1 MAYEPT
7 QPTETPPRPLTFN
20 DVGTQQ
26 GERRDSYQEDLP
38 PVITERP
45 PMLKRVGGVIA
56 AAVALIV
63 KFAAKV
69 KGLLILLPKLK
80 LLTTSA
86 SMLVSVAAYSLI
98 WGWQFAA
105 GFVLLLLVHEMGHVI
120 QLRREGVPAS
130 APLFIPFLGAVVG
143 MKQAP
148 KDAATEARVGLAG
161 PILGSIGCLVPLGL
175 YEATGNNL
183 FRALAFVGFFL
194 NLINLLPVLPLDGGR
209 AMAAL
214 SPWMWAVG
222 FALLVGIMVVFP
234 TPIAILVLLFG
245 GMETY
250 RRWKA
255 RKSPESQRYYQ
266 VKPATR
272 AAIAL
277 TYIGLAAALGVGMH
291 FSHLHRTL

>member
-1 MAYEPT
+1 MTYEPG

-143 MKQAP
+143 MKELP
-148 KDAATEARVGLAG
+148 KNAWVEAKVGLAG
-161 PILGSIGCLVPLGL
+161 PVLGSLGAAVCLAAAVALDSDL
-175 YEATGNNL
+175 L
-183 FRALAFVGFFL
+183 RAIAYTAFFL
-194 NLINLLPVLPLDGGR
+194 NL
-209 AMAAL
+209 
-214 SPWMWAVG
+214 
-222 FALLVGIMVVFP
+222 F
-234 TPIAILVLLFG
+234 
-245 GMETY
+245 
-250 RRWKA
+250 
-255 RKSPESQRYYQ
+255 
-266 VKPATR
+266 
-272 AAIAL
+272 
-277 TYIGLAAALGVGMH
+277 
-291 FSHLHRTL
+291 